1 MSNEDKNISGSLILD
16 LRKWLRHVQAKN
28 WLKMKH
34 YLKVLSMFDFSI
46 VYKFIDTKTQLVFPD
61 VFWGKADI
69 YTQ

>member
-1 MSNEDKNISGSLILD
+1 
-16 LRKWLRHVQAKN
+16 
-28 WLKMKH
+28 
-34 YLKVLSMFDFSI
+34 MFDFSI